1 VKLGLS
7 KKPERRVNQ
16 LQTGHSERLRLYHAE
31 PVPPEKVRIFEKLLH
46 RDLNYLRMIGE
57 WFDLSVADAVA
68 HVQFTIIQYD
78 GIDDLAGKMREH
90 RI

>member
-57 WFDLSVADAVA
+57 WFDLSVADAMA
-68 HVQFTIIQYD
+68 HIQFTIIQYD
-78 GIDDLAGKMREH
+78 GIDNLAEKMRQH
-90 RI
+90 RV